1 MSVVTPPKKKRKDS
15 PMSIKKETKERLDN
29 LGLPKNSYSGFLETL
44 MDIYEEHQKCEKKKK
59 AQK

>member
-1 MSVVTPPKKKRKDS
+1 MSDVTSPKKERKDA
-15 PMSIKKETKERLDN
+15 PISIRKETKERLDN

-44 MDIYEEHQKCEKKKK
+44 MDTYEEHQKCDKKKK